1 MPDPSILT
9 LVRNRAVAS
18 WLILIAATG
27 TSFAVGVEHAT
38 GSLVVLVV
46 LAIATV
52 KMRLVGLDF
61 MELRHAPVPLRAA
74 FEVYC
79 LALFA
84 ALSYIY
90 LWL

>member
-9 LVRNRAVAS
+9 LVRKRAVSS

-27 TSFAVGVEHAT
+27 TSFAVSVEHT
-38 GSLVVLVV
+38 TDSLVVLVV

-74 FEVYC
+74 FEAYC

>member
-1 MPDPSILT
+1 MPGPSIVT
-9 LVRNRAVAS
+9 LVRNRAVVS

-27 TSFAVGVEHAT
+27 ISFAVGVEHAT
-38 GSLVVLVV
+38 GSMVVLVV
-46 LAIATV
+46 LAIATF

-61 MELRHAPVPLRAA
+61 MGLRHAPIPLRAA
-74 FEVYC
+74 FEAYC

-84 ALSYIY
+84 ALSCTY